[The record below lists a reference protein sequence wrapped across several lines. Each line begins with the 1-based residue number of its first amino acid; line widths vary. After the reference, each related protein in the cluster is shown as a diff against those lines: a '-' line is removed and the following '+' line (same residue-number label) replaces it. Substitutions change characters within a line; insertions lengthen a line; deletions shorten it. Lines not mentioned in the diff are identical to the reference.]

1 MKQTRDELEYAISQY
16 LDGTLLPLERD
27 TLEERLAADAEA
39 RALLAEYQELNN
51 SLKSLPLPNVAWDQ
65 LASHISKAVGAEEA
79 PMRHYSIG
87 VVGAMSWSGRL
98 AIAAVLLFGITIAVY
113 FVQPSGDP
121 AKPTIT
127 GNPDSSAIAV
137 ISGPTPQQASG
148 AVIAEISVGP
158 AASVASGNWHMTEDV
173 VSRPTVVLIDKARST
188 AQDTEQSPY

>member
-16 LDGTLLPLERD
+16 LDGTLRPLERD

-51 SLKSLPLPNVAWDQ
+51 SLKSLPVPAVAWDRF
-65 LASHISKAVGAEEA
+65 AAHISKAVEAEEA
-79 PMRHYSIG
+79 PVRHYSIS
-87 VVGAMSWSGRL
+87 AMSWSGRL
-98 AIAAVLLFGITIAVY
+98 AIAAMLLFGITIAVY
-113 FVQPSGDP
+113 FVQPHSDP
-121 AKPTIT
+121 INLPLK
-127 GNPDSSAIAV
+127 GNPDSSTIAV

-148 AVIAEISVGP
+148 AVIAEINIGP
-158 AASVASGNWHMTEDV
+158 AASVASGNWRMTEDV